1 VSLKLYRPGP
11 DGLEPASV
19 VTEDYRTRLRS
30 RRWRLPPLRKARLSR
45 QQEALRALRLP
56 ERPPTQI
63 RLAVEEARHS
73 RAEEVSI

>member
-30 RRWRLPPLRKARLSR
+30 RRWRLPPLRNP
-45 QQEALRALRLP
+45 EAKPVSALAGL
-56 ERPPTQI
+56 I
-63 RLAVEEARHS
+63 MIAVLAVATFAILIAGYAS
-73 RAEEVSI
+73 GFWGI